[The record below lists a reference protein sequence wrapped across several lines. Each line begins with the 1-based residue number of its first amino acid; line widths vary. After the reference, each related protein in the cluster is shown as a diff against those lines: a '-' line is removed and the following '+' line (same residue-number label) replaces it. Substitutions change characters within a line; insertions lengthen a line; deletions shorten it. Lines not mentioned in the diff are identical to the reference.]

1 VKFGERDKGKANLSS
16 MLEST
21 KPNPLDV
28 SYWPFLRNLA
38 AVYIIFIVL
47 VYLFQR
53 KLQYFPDP
61 SEVPLPQGEEY
72 LGLETVDLTTVDGL
86 HITGWH
92 WPGGRP
98 VTLLIFHGNAGHRG
112 HRLDWVRNL
121 HGLGYGVFILDY
133 RGYGGSDGSPTEEG
147 LYRDGEA
154 ALQWLQHKKDL
165 KLVYFGESLGC
176 GVAVELAVRHPPE
189 ALILQSGFSS
199 ALAVARKAYPYLP
212 VRLLM
217 KDRYECLE
225 KIQKVSCPLLIIHG
239 ERDSLIPIGI
249 GRELFEAAR
258 EPKEW
263 FPLPGADHNDL
274 PWVGG
279 RAYLEK
285 IDAFLRR
292 HVLHKP

>member
-1 VKFGERDKGKANLSS
+1 

-21 KPNPLDV
+21 KPNPLDF

-38 AVYIIFIVL
+38 AIYIIFIFL

-92 WPGGRP
+92 WPGDRT

-112 HRLDWVRNL
+112 HRLNWVRDL
-121 HGLGYGVFILDY
+121 QSLGYGVFILDY

-154 ALQWLQHKKDL
+154 ALQWLQHKKDP

-217 KDRYECLE
+217 KDRYECME

-274 PWVGG
+274 PWIGG

>member
-1 VKFGERDKGKANLSS
+1 VKFGERDKGKANLRS

-21 KPNPLDV
+21 KPNPLDF

-53 KLQYFPDP
+53 RLQYFPDP

-92 WPGGRP
+92 WPVSRP

-112 HRLDWVRNL
+112 HRLDWVRDL
-121 HGLGYGVFILDY
+121 HSLGYGVFILDY

-147 LYRDGEA
+147 LYRDGQA

-274 PWVGG
+274 PWIGG